1 MFDILSVDGYG
12 IELGSEMRE
21 RKRQGRKGVGQGENI
36 QRIFVV
42 KVWDKVVDK
51 CGW

>member
-1 MFDILSVDGYG
+1 MFDILSVDGCG
-12 IELGSEMRE
+12 IELGNE
-21 RKRQGRKGVGQGENI
+21 KGRKGVGQGENI